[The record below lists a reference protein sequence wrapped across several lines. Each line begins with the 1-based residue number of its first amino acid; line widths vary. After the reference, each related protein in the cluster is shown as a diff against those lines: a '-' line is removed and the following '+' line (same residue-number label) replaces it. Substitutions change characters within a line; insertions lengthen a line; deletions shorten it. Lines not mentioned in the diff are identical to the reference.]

1 MPPQFN
7 DAAPIAIGGVGGS
20 GTRLIAQFL
29 IDLGVYMGQ
38 NLNEYNDNLLF
49 TVLFKRPQ
57 WQQLA
62 SAEEV
67 RQYIQLFE
75 TCMTGRSLNLFD
87 YTLLTSACFQ
97 KRIMPWQES
106 VDRAIKSIQSRK
118 FIDSKQHLS
127 WGWKE
132 PNTQIFIEPIA
143 HYFPRL
149 RYIHVMRH
157 GLDMAYSNNRLQL
170 KHWGR
175 HFGVEM
181 PADEHLIPVAQ
192 LEYWIRSS
200 QKTIQ
205 TGKKLLGDRFYLLNY
220 DRLCLEPVS
229 EITKLLQFLEVDQ
242 AEERAIDLSKQVSS
256 SSSMGRYRSQN
267 LSVFTTEQL
276 AQAVDLGFE
285 VET

>member
-1 MPPQFN
+1 MHPHS
-7 DAAPIAIGGVGGS
+7 DYAVPIAIGGVGGS

-38 NLNEYNDNLLF
+38 HLNDYNDNLLF
-49 TVLFKRPQ
+49 TILFKRPR
-57 WQQLA
+57 WQQSA
-62 SAEEV
+62 STEEV
-67 RQYIQLFE
+67 RQYIRFFE
-75 TCMTGRSLNLFD
+75 KCMTGRSLDIFD
-87 YTLLTSACFQ
+87 YTLLASACLQ

-106 VDRAIKSIQSRK
+106 VDRAIQSLKYRK
-118 FIDSKQHLS
+118 LISVQQDLS

-143 HYFPRL
+143 EYFPHL

-157 GLDMAYSNNRLQL
+157 GLDMAYSHNRLQL

-181 PADEHLIPVAQ
+181 PVDEQLMPVAQ

-205 TGKKLLGDRFYLLNY
+205 TGKMVLGDRFYLLNY
-220 DRLCLEPVS
+220 DRLCLDPVA
-229 EITKLLQFLEVDQ
+229 EITKLLQFLGVDRV
-242 AEERAIDLSKQVSS
+242 EERAIELAKQVSS
-256 SSSMGRYRSQN
+256 SSSMGRYRSQD
-267 LSVFTTEQL
+267 LSCFSAEQL
-276 AQAVDLGFE
+276 ARVEALGFAIE
-285 VET
+285 D